1 MDLTWLLYQIS
12 GLDPPPRSPEGRPRP
27 LVKVSRGSLE
37 GHPAGVVSAVLT
49 RLTEVGYEQLTDA
62 QRGAWLVATYDRT
75 VQNEGHEEY
84 FRAFGVGR
92 ASEVQ
97 AALATIGTRAHACLL
112 DDAIKRH
119 MSAAGETGFVN
130 GPAPA
135 EREAARPRDRPQ
147 YADLDAAIRGLGALT
162 ARLLQDHV
170 LLHLA
175 EFVEVQE

>member
-1 MDLTWLLYQIS
+1 MDLTWLLHQIF
-12 GLDPPPRSPEGRPRP
+12 GLDRPPRSPEGRPRP
-27 LVKVSRGSLE
+27 LVKVSRVSLE

-49 RLTEVGYEQLTDA
+49 RLTEVGYEHLTEA

-97 AALATIGTRAHACLL
+97 AALARIGTRAHACLL
-112 DDAIKRH
+112 EDAIKRH
-119 MSAAGETGFVN
+119 MSVPGETGFVD
-130 GPAPA
+130 GLAPDG
-135 EREAARPRDRPQ
+135 RGLARPRPRPQ
-147 YADLDAAIRGLGALT
+147 YADLDDAIRGLGAIT
-162 ARLLQDHV
+162 SRLLQDHI

-175 EFVEVQE
+175 EFVEVQG